1 MSKSQFDFLR
11 NAPRPLRWMMGLIP
25 SVLCFVIT
33 LLVHPAHR
41 LPYLIAYPGV
51 VLSAWFFGVGAG
63 VTSALASGIIIEYFA
78 LYTHLLAV
86 SPMPEQSE
94 YRLAVFIIGSVAVG
108 WFSQEI
114 SRLRQRNETEGLK
127 RQLEAAAAERKLAEE
142 RERAQLAVH
151 ERETRLQMALK
162 GGHVG
167 LWDRDFEHD
176 TVLWSD
182 EHYRILGFEPGSVP
196 ASYEV
201 MRSAIHPE
209 DRDAIEALFLDT
221 KAGGLPLYCEYR
233 VVRPDGSIRW
243 IEAQAQYELNAEG
256 KAVRMLGVMSD
267 ITRRKQAEAA
277 LLQSEKLAIAGRLAA
292 SVAHEINNPLA
303 AVTNLLYLVTG
314 SDSIEAARDHAH
326 EALSQVMRVAHIT
339 QQTLK
344 FHRQTEAPR
353 ITRLSE
359 EVDSVL
365 SLLQGKLV
373 QSGISID
380 RQYEDDP
387 EVECPS
393 GDLRQVFANLI
404 ANALEATNHGGRLA
418 IRIRRSRDWRE
429 RAESGLRI
437 TIADTGEGMTPE
449 VRSRIYEP
457 FFTTKDGAGTGL
469 GLWVTSQIVDR
480 LQGDLRVWS
489 SRIENKSGTV
499 FSLFL
504 PFESSRPETSPLRGK
519 EQPDDQTVS

>member
-11 NAPRPLRWMMGLIP
+11 NVPRSLSWTLGLIP
-25 SVLCFVIT
+25 AALAFLII
-33 LLVHPAHR
+33 LLLPPDHR
-41 LPYLIAYPGV
+41 SPYLIAYPGV
-51 VLSAWFFGVGAG
+51 VLSAWLFGVGAG
-63 VTSALASGIIIEYFA
+63 VTCAVASGALIEYFVF
-78 LYTHLLAV
+78 YTQMV
-86 SPMPEQSE
+86 PVRPIPQESG
-94 YRLAVFIIGSVAVG
+94 YRLLIFIVGSVAVG
-108 WFSQEI
+108 WLSQEV

-127 RQLEAAAAERKLAEE
+127 GQLETAAVERKLAEE
-142 RERAQLAVH
+142 RETAQLAVH

-196 ASYEV
+196 ASYEL
-201 MRSAIHPE
+201 MLSAIHPE
-209 DRDAIEALFLDT
+209 DREAVEAMFFES
-221 KAGGLPLYCEYR
+221 KAEGRPLYCEYR
-233 VVRPDGSIRW
+233 VVRPDGSVRW
-243 IEAQAQYELNAEG
+243 IEAQAQYERNGEG
-256 KAVRMLGVMSD
+256 KTVRMLGVLSD

-277 LLQSEKLAIAGRLAA
+277 LLQSEKLAVAGRLAA

-303 AVTNLLYLVTG
+303 AITNLLYLIAG
-314 SDSIEAARDHAH
+314 SDSIEAVRDHAE
-326 EALSQVMRVAHIT
+326 EALNQVMRVAHIT

-353 ITRLSE
+353 VTRLSE
-359 EVDSVL
+359 EIDSVL
-365 SLLQGKLV
+365 SLLQGKLA
-373 QSGISID
+373 QSGIIVN
-380 RQYEDDP
+380 REYRDDP

-404 ANALEATNHGGRLA
+404 ANALEAMSHGGRLA
-418 IRIRRSRDWRE
+418 IRIRRSRDWTTKAVR
-429 RAESGLRI
+429 GLRI
-437 TIADTGEGMTPE
+437 TIADTGQGMTPE
-449 VRSRIYEP
+449 VRRRIYEP

-480 LQGDLRVWS
+480 LNGSLRAWS
-489 SRIENKSGTV
+489 SRIENKRGTV

-504 PFESSRPETSPLRGK
+504 PFEEPQPVTSLPSK
-519 EQPDDQTVS
+519 EQPDDQPVT

>member
-1 MSKSQFDFLR
+1 MSKNQFDFLK

-33 LLVHPAHR
+33 LLVQPAHR

-86 SPMPEQSE
+86 SPLREASE

-114 SRLRQRNETEGLK
+114 SRLRQQNETEELK
-127 RQLEAAAAERKLAEE
+127 RQLEMAAAERRLAEE
-142 RERAQLAVH
+142 RERAQLALH

-167 LWDRDFEHD
+167 LWDRDLEHD

-209 DRDAIEALFLDT
+209 DREAIEALFVDT
-221 KAGGLPLYCEYR
+221 KAQGRPLYCEYR
-233 VVRPDGSIRW
+233 VVHPDGSVHW
-243 IEAQAQYELNAEG
+243 IEAQAQYELNADG
-256 KAVRMLGVMSD
+256 KAVRMLGVLSD

-277 LLQSEKLAIAGRLAA
+277 LLQSEKLAVAGRLAA

-303 AVTNLLYLVTG
+303 AVTNLLYLIAG
-314 SDSIEAARDHAH
+314 SDSIEAARDHAQQ
-326 EALSQVMRVAHIT
+326 ALSQVMRVAHIT

-344 FHRQTEAPR
+344 FHRQSEAPR
-353 ITRLSE
+353 MTRLSE
-359 EVDSVL
+359 EIDSVL
-365 SLLQGKLV
+365 SLMQGKLA
-373 QSGISID
+373 QSGITVSRD
-380 RQYEDDP
+380 YEDDP

-404 ANALEATNHGGRLA
+404 ANALEAMNQGGRLA
-418 IRIRRSRDWRE
+418 IRIRWSLDWGSPARH
-429 RAESGLRI
+429 GLRI
-437 TIADTGEGMTPE
+437 TIADSGEGMTPE
-449 VRSRIYEP
+449 VRRRIYEP
-457 FFTTKDGAGTGL
+457 FFTTKDGSGTGL

-480 LQGDLRVWS
+480 LHGNLRVWS
-489 SRIENKSGTV
+489 SRLKYRSGTA

-504 PFESSRPETSPLRGK
+504 PFEERTISALPGK
-519 EQPDDQTVS
+519 EQTDDQPVM